1 MGSTA
6 NDRAF
11 NVGAAWGD
19 EATENDL
26 SVGGGSHSAG
36 GARAELLR
44 IAFQEA
50 MQVRMDAFLAGERV
64 YDELV
69 RAAEAR
75 CEELLSEARDRAD
88 RILSEAQAEADRILL
103 EAVRQARAF
112 QEDSARR
119 TREVDLT
126 LAEIRTGRTAR
137 VQRLLRRIGGEG
149 DGDEDHETQG
159 PRLAASIPTRDGA
172 VEPMAADPPA
182 SRARAREST
191 PERGEEE
198 PEGGWTIPEWLR

>member
-6 NDRAF
+6 NDHAF

-19 EATENDL
+19 KAIENDL

-75 CEELLSEARDRAD
+75 CEELLSEARVRAD

-119 TREVDLT
+119 AQEVDRT
-126 LAEIRTGRTAR
+126 LAEIRTGRSAR

-159 PRLAASIPTRDGA
+159 PRLAAPSPTRDGA
-172 VEPMAADPPA
+172 AGSMAADLPVSGGPA
-182 SRARAREST
+182 WESP
-191 PERGEEE
+191 PERAGEE
-198 PEGGWTIPEWLR
+198 PEGNWTIPEWLR